1 MCTGLITDGKGVGSG
16 FFINRN
22 TVITNNHVAQ
32 HIDVRSAEL
41 RTNDKIF
48 EIESLIDSD
57 KEIDIAIFKVKEHN
71 EHYLKICS
79 PDNVNVGM
87 NVYAIGNPTTHDTK
101 IFKNTF
107 TQGIINN
114 ISHDKITDGDMS
126 INADV
131 ILHSAALNPGNS
143 GGPLVNSNGDV
154 CGVNSYIRYN
164 AENMNFAIHVREL
177 INLLNQNNI
186 VYETESGTVNSD
198 KSSTSDSSKLKSP
211 VVTKPDNSV
220 DAKTSKMKDS
230 ATVIL
235 ANNSDSSPVF
245 VVLVSG
251 ISLIFVAVVVV
262 LYAKKSKKEVVN
274 NSGYYAP
281 EKIIYS
287 DPVNLNAVN
296 EEFYPYFL
304 YDNNKFGIYKD
315 EFIVGRDVMCDM
327 IIEDKKISRYQFK
340 IKKSEHECF
349 LTDLDSKNG
358 TFVNGSKVKMKI
370 LNKGDIVTVGSHKI
384 LYDYN

>member
-1 MCTGLITDGKGVGSG
+1 
-16 FFINRN
+16 
-22 TVITNNHVAQ
+22 
-32 HIDVRSAEL
+32 
-41 RTNDKIF
+41 
-48 EIESLIDSD
+48 
-57 KEIDIAIFKVKEHN
+57 
-71 EHYLKICS
+71 
-79 PDNVNVGM
+79 M